1 MIWLVASPPVALL
14 KHKSSAPWRCII
26 DIHFYF
32 PDLGFFT
39 NFYWLIC
46 RVLVPAVSYIKSCIA
61 LITLVLCVGYLHN
74 IWYKFLSHISEIYFI
89 SSSYSLY
96 MPASFSSKDTELFTS
111 NSDNR
116 LCRIVLKISLKQKIF
131 LILQQNFVWHT
142 SSKFFKGNHHARRI
156 GHFSLNLMKSI
167 LSNICS

>member
-1 MIWLVASPPVALL
+1 MIWLVASPPVALS
-14 KHKSSAPWRCII
+14 KHKSSAPWRYII

-46 RVLVPAVSYIKSCIA
+46 RVLVPAVSYIESCIA

-74 IWYKFLSHISEIYFI
+74 IWYKFLSLISEIYFI

-96 MPASFSSKDTELFTS
+96 MPAWFSSKHTELFAS

-116 LCRIVLKISLKQKIF
+116 LCRIVPKISLKRKIF
-131 LILQQNFVWHT
+131 LILQQNFVWLT

-156 GHFSLNLMKSI
+156 GHF
-167 LSNICS
+167 